1 MRKENR
7 CFSLRI
13 LEKAQEAF
21 CRLTNSRLIASVRSL
36 IDDHHAIQASVSLH
50 TIEQNYYPRK
60 SNAQW
65 LRGSEKLFS
74 SKLLGLWRQKLK
86 LRKMVTEI
94 SLHRASQNSFLFRYS

>member
-7 CFSLRI
+7 CSSLRI

-50 TIEQNYYPRK
+50 TIDHIRIL
-60 SNAQW
+60 SI
-65 LRGSEKLFS
+65 G
-74 SKLLGLWRQKLK
+74 LLNKTTTLERVML
-86 LRKMVTEI
+86 
-94 SLHRASQNSFLFRYS
+94 ND